1 MGCLAIIHIYRVLFL
16 GSKGLDGLSD
26 NYPYIHGATSRFRG
40 VG

>member
-16 GSKGLDGLSD
+16 GSKGLAD